1 MIGGVQELYTPDER
15 RIMYRIRL
23 VSGDEAQYGSIDELG
38 AAVAAGIVTDKAE
51 IFHARAEKWL
61 PIASH
66 PHFKLAKDKVSGGAS
81 RPAASRPSAPATN
94 APGAPRPSVVAPGT
108 LRAAATASGV
118 RPLSASGQRPAV
130 VTGSRP
136 GAPASR
142 PQRPITA
149 PRPAQPKPAP
159 APANDLGLLRAD
171 AAIDA
176 SPSESRPLPEIQLEQ
191 TPVIEEPRVEP
202 ARDSLPFIEQP
213 PAQVELVSDEAAPA
227 PSSARADIIHPD
239 RAMPAVPVAAE
250 RDQVR
255 ELPSVEI
262 PAPVRDFTP
271 PAPEQEAHAHFD
283 VPAHRPSRTPILI
296 GIGVA
301 AAAAIAA
308 GFIFTR
314 KPDAPGEKPAVTQV
328 AAPAPAPVQTTTM
341 AQDAGSVASDPSQ
354 LQAARNDDGSSRK
367 GRKSSDEA
375 RDSDGLEPP
384 PSAPVLP
391 KAPSVKGIAD
401 AAALPTVDA
410 GVPGMSDNQKALER
424 TVREIDSSMRRESGK
439 SGGSTR

>member
-1 MIGGVQELYTPDER
+1 
-15 RIMYRIRL
+15 MYRIRL

-66 PHFKLAKDKVSGGAS
+66 PHFKLAKDKVSGGAVRPASS
-81 RPAASRPSAPATN
+81 RPASPSAPSVSASQ
-94 APGAPRPSVVAPGT
+94 RPSVVAPGT

-118 RPLSASGQRPAV
+118 RPLTSSGQRPAV

-159 APANDLGLLRAD
+159 ASGDDLGLLRAD
-171 AAIDA
+171 TAIDA
-176 SPSESRPLPEIQLEQ
+176 NRSAPRALPDMHLEQ
-191 TPVIEEPRVEP
+191 TPTIEEPRIVAP
-202 ARDSLPFIEQP
+202 ARDALPFIEQP

-239 RAMPAVPVAAE
+239 RAMPAVPVKAE

-262 PAPVRDFTP
+262 PAPVRDFA
-271 PAPEQEAHAHFD
+271 PAVAEAPHAHAHVD
-283 VPAHRPSRTPILI
+283 IPAPRPSRAPVLI

-314 KPDAPGEKPAVTQV
+314 KPDAAEQQPAARQV
-328 AAPAPAPVQTTTM
+328 APAPAPVVPVQASAS
-341 AQDAGSVASDPSQ
+341 AQDGAVTASNDPSA
-354 LQAARNDDGSSRK
+354 LQSARNDDGSPRK
-367 GRKSSDEA
+367 GRRSSEDA
-375 RDSDGLEPP
+375 GGSDGLEPP

-391 KAPSVKGIAD
+391 AAPSVKGIAD

-410 GVPGMSDNQKALER
+410 GAPGMSDNQKALER
-424 TVREIDSSMRRESGK
+424 TVREIDSSMRRETGK

>member
-1 MIGGVQELYTPDER
+1 
-15 RIMYRIRL
+15 MYRIRL

-51 IFHARAEKWL
+51 IYHARAEKWL

-66 PHFKLAKDKVSGGAS
+66 PHFKLAKDKVTGAAT
-81 RPAASRPSAPATN
+81 RPAARPSAPN
-94 APGAPRPSVVAPGT
+94 APSAPRPSVVAPGT
-108 LRAAATASGV
+108 LRAAASASGV
-118 RPLSASGQRPAV
+118 KPLSASGQRPAV

-149 PRPAQPKPAP
+149 PRPAQPKPPAP
-159 APANDLGLLRAD
+159 APSEDLGLLRAD
-171 AAIDA
+171 AGIGTA
-176 SPSESRPLPEIQLEQ
+176 PSEARPLPDIQLERS
-191 TPVIEEPRVEP
+191 PSLEAPKVSP
-202 ARDSLPFIEQP
+202 ARDALPFIEQP

-227 PSSARADIIHPD
+227 PTSARGDIIHPD
-239 RAMPAVPVAAE
+239 SAMPAVPVKAE
-250 RDQVR
+250 RDQAR

-271 PAPEQEAHAHFD
+271 PAPEPHHEPLHAD
-283 VPAHRPSRTPILI
+283 SPVQRPSRMPIFI

-308 GFIFTR
+308 GFVFTR
-314 KPDAPGEKPAVTQV
+314 KPDAPEQKPVATQS
-328 AAPAPAPVQTTTM
+328 APAPATSAPMQTTTM
-341 AQDAGSVASDPSQ
+341 AQDAGTVATDPSQ
-354 LQAARNDDGSSRK
+354 VQSALNEEGSSRK
-367 GRKSSDEA
+367 GRRSDDA
-375 RDSDGLEPP
+375 DGLEPP
-384 PSAPVLP
+384 PAPVIPAAP
-391 KAPSVKGIAD
+391 KVKGITD

-410 GVPGMSDNQKALER
+410 GALGQSDAQKALER